1 MLALQLSLIQNPGY
15 GLVAAPLWMR
25 VVLIGAGVPT
35 LIAWLVVTYRDR
47 QRYEGWAFR
56 FGSPAS
62 YLLTRVH
69 PTPSC

>member
-15 GLVAAPLWMR
+15 GLALAPLWVR
-25 VVLIGAGVPT
+25 VVLIAMGVPT
-35 LIAWLVVTYRDR
+35 LIAWLVVTYRDQ

-62 YLLTRVH
+62 YLLTGVH